1 MNRREWLLGFG
12 AAALATGPVAAQGF
26 PDRSVII
33 VNGYPPG
40 GSTDVA
46 ARLVGDGMSRH
57 LGGKPFVVE
66 NRPGASGTAAASW
79 IKRQNPDGYTLLLS
93 ESSSFAIW
101 PAMYTEGVKYDP
113 LNDFDWVATICTSPM
128 VFIVSPDF
136 PAKSLAEALDL
147 LGSEKSKD
155 LNYSSS
161 GAGSIPH
168 IAAELL
174 RSKIGPKNVSR
185 HIPYRGG
192 APAVQ
197 SVSRGETAWGIA
209 SLGSAAGMIQG
220 GLVRALAV
228 TSPSRFPLYPDIPTF
243 GELGLKDIELNI
255 FYLVHAP
262 AGLPKDVLDLLN
274 KASVA
279 ALAEATTRERFLN
292 AGMQVWDRENTSAST
307 KAIVAQELDRFKDVA
322 KRTGIRILG

>member
-1 MNRREWLLGFG
+1 MNRRECLLAF
-12 AAALATGPVAAQGF
+12 AATLAAGPVAAQGF
-26 PDRSVII
+26 PVRPVTIL
-33 VNGYPPG
+33 NGYAPG
-40 GSTDVA
+40 GSTDIA
-46 ARLVGDGMSRH
+46 ARIVGEGMSRH

-66 NRPGASGTAAASW
+66 NRPGASGTVAASW
-79 IKRQNPDGYTLLLS
+79 LKRQEADGYTLLLS

-101 PAMYTEGVKYDP
+101 PAMYAEGVKYDP
-113 LNDFDWVATICTSPM
+113 LGDFDWVATICTSPM

-136 PAKSLAEALDL
+136 PARNLAEALDL

-174 RSKIGPKNVSR
+174 RSKIGPKNASR

-192 APAVQ
+192 APAVL
-197 SVSRGETAWGIA
+197 SVSKGETAWGVA
-209 SLGSAAGMIQG
+209 SLGSASGLMQG

-228 TSPSRFPLYPDIPTF
+228 TSPSRFPLFSDIPTF
-243 GELGLKDIELNI
+243 GESGLKEMELNI

-262 AGLPKDVLDLLN
+262 SGLPSEALDLLN
-274 KASVA
+274 KSSVA
-279 ALAEATTRERFLN
+279 ALTEETTRLRFLN
-292 AGMQVWDRENTSAST
+292 AGMLAWDGENTAAST
-307 KAIVAQELDRFKDVA
+307 KAIVATELDRFKGVA
-322 KRTGIRILG
+322 TKTGIRILG

>member
-12 AAALATGPVAAQGF
+12 AAALAAGPVAALDF
-26 PDRSVII
+26 PDRPVTIL
-33 VNGYPPG
+33 NGYAPG
-40 GSTDVA
+40 GSTDIA
-46 ARLVGDGMSRH
+46 ARLVGEGMSRR
-57 LGGKPFVVE
+57 LGGKPVVVE
-66 NRPGASGTAAASW
+66 NRPGASGTVAAAW
-79 IKRQNPDGYTLLLS
+79 LKRQSPDGYTLLLS

-113 LNDFDWVATICTSPM
+113 LNDFDWIATVCTSPM
-128 VFIVSPDF
+128 VLIVSPDF
-136 PAKSLAEALDL
+136 PAKSFREALDL
-147 LGSEKSKD
+147 LGSEKSAD
-155 LNYSSS
+155 MNYSSS
-161 GAGSIPH
+161 GPGSIPH

-174 RSKIGPKNVSR
+174 RNKIGPANASR

-197 SVSRGETAWGIA
+197 SVSKGETAWGVA

-228 TSPSRFPLYPDIPTF
+228 TSSSRFPTYPDIPTF
-243 GELGLKDIELNI
+243 DELGLKDVGLNI

-262 AGLPKDVLDLLN
+262 AGLPSGVLELLN

-279 ALAEATTRERFLN
+279 ALAEAGTRERFLT
-292 AGMQVWDRENTSAST
+292 AGMQVWDGENTSAST
-307 KAIVAQELDRFKDVA
+307 KAIVAKELGWFKDVA
-322 KRTGIRILG
+322 ARTGIRILG

>member
-12 AAALATGPVAAQGF
+12 AAALAAGPVAALDF
-26 PDRSVII
+26 PDRPVTIL
-33 VNGYPPG
+33 NGYAPG
-40 GSTDVA
+40 GSTDIA
-46 ARLVGDGMSRH
+46 ARLVGEGMSRH
-57 LGGKPFVVE
+57 LGGKAVVVE
-66 NRPGASGTAAASW
+66 NRPGASGTVAASW
-79 IKRQNPDGYTLLLS
+79 IKRQSPDGYTLLLS

-128 VFIVSPDF
+128 AFIVSPDF
-136 PAKSLAEALDL
+136 PAKSFPEALDL

-161 GAGSIPH
+161 GPGSIPH

-174 RSKIGPKNVSR
+174 RTRIGPTNASR

-197 SVSRGETAWGIA
+197 SVSKGETAWGVA

-228 TSPSRFPLYPDIPTF
+228 TSLSRFPTYPDIPTF
-243 GELGLKDIELNI
+243 GELGLKDVGLNI
-255 FYLVHAP
+255 SYLVHAP
-262 AGLPKDVLDLLN
+262 AGLPGGVLDLLN
-274 KASVA
+274 KSTVA
-279 ALAEATTRERFLN
+279 TLAEASTRERFLN

-307 KAIVAQELDRFKDVA
+307 KAIVAKELAWFKDVA
-322 KRTGIRILG
+322 ARTGIRILG

>member
-1 MNRREWLLGFG
+1 MNRREWLLGLA
-12 AAALATGPVAAQGF
+12 AAALATGPAAAQGF
-26 PDRSVII
+26 PDHSVIV

-46 ARLVGDGMSRH
+46 ARLVGDGMSRQ
-57 LGGKPFVVE
+57 LGKPFVIE
-66 NRPGASGTAAASW
+66 TRPGASGTAAAAW
-79 IKRQNPDGYTLLLS
+79 VKRQVPDGYTLLLS

-113 LNDFDWVATICTSPM
+113 LADFDWVATVCTAPM

-136 PAKSLAEALDL
+136 PAKSLPEALDL
-147 LGSEKSKD
+147 LVSERSKD

-174 RSKIGPKNVSR
+174 RSKIGPNNVSR

-228 TSPSRFPLYPDIPTF
+228 TSPARFPVYPDIPTF

-255 FYLVHAP
+255 YYLVHAP
-262 AGLPKDVLDLLN
+262 AGLPADVLGLLN
-274 KASVA
+274 KSAVA
-279 ALAEATTRERFLN
+279 ALAEPATRERFLS
-292 AGMQVWDRENTSAST
+292 AGMQAWDQENTSAST
-307 KAIVAQELDRFKDVA
+307 KAIVAREFDRFKDVA
-322 KRTGIRILG
+322 SRTGIRILG